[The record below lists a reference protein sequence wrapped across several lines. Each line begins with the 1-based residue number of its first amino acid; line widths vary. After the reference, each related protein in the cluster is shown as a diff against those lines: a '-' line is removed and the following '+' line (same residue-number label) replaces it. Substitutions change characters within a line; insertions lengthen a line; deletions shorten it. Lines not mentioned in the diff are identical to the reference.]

1 MFKDIIGQE
10 EAKSRLKFYA
20 ESHAITGV
28 VPPLLF
34 QGPRGIG
41 KTSLVR
47 AFSKELCIARGKKHM
62 EINSSTIKN
71 NKQFFSNIMPQIQG
85 GDWVVF
91 FDESHQIPYDLQC
104 DFLTIFNTEARDK
117 IDYGFGGETY
127 EFDFSKLSFILA
139 TTDSQKLVGPLRD
152 RFTVVDFCEYKKEE
166 LCQILS
172 GAAKVNGTTI
182 TFDGGLLDEVVY
194 TCRGNPRSCVK
205 MAKDIGRYCDSCGA
219 THFDVASWEDLK
231 SVLGVKPFGLTNDEL
246 QVLKVLKERGPCT
259 VQNLLGATSQTRGYL
274 MSCLEP
280 FLLKN
285 NLICIGG
292 SPVKREITP
301 KGARVLGA

>member
-1 MFKDIIGQE
+1 MFKDIIGQT

-34 QGPRGIG
+34 QGPKGVG

-62 EINSSTIKN
+62 EINASTIKN
-71 NKQFFSNIMPQIQG
+71 NKQFFSNIMPQIQD
-85 GDWVVF
+85 GDWVIF
-91 FDESHQIPYDLQC
+91 LDESHQIPYDLQQ
-104 DFLTIFNTEARDK
+104 DFLTIFNTESTDK
-117 IDYGFGGETY
+117 ISYGFGGQTY
-127 EFDFSKLSFILA
+127 DFDFSRLSFIAA

-152 RFTVVDFCEYKKEE
+152 RFTVVDFSEYKKEE

-172 GAAKVNGTTI
+172 GAAKVNDTPI
-182 TFDGGLLDEVVY
+182 TFDDNLLEEVVY

-205 MAKDIGRYCDSCGA
+205 MAKDIGRYCDSYGA
-219 THFDVASWEDLK
+219 THFDAGSWEDLK
-231 SVLGVKPFGLTNDEL
+231 DVLGVKPMGLTNDEL
-246 QVLKVLKERGPCT
+246 QVLRILKERGPCT
-259 VQNLLGATSQTRGYL
+259 LQTLVGASTQTRAFVQNV
-274 MSCLEP
+274 LEP

-285 NLICIGG
+285 NLIKIEGA
-292 SPVKREITP
+292 PVRREITP
-301 KGARVLGA
+301 KGISIL

>member
-1 MFKDIIGQE
+1 MFDSIISQS

-41 KTSLVR
+41 KTNLVR

-104 DFLTIFNTEARDK
+104 DFLTIFNTEASDK
-117 IDYGFGGETY
+117 INYGFGSETY
-127 EFDFSKLSFILA
+127 EFDFSRLSFILA
-139 TTDSQKLVGPLRD
+139 STDAQKLVGPLRD
-152 RFTVVDFCEYKKEE
+152 RFTVVDFSEYKKEE

-172 GAAKVNGTTI
+172 GAAKVNDTPI
-182 TFDGGLLDEVVY
+182 TFDENLLEEIVY

-205 MAKDIGRYCDSCGA
+205 MAKDISRYCDSYGA
-219 THFDVASWEDLK
+219 THFDVGSWEDLK
-231 SVLGVKPFGLTNDEL
+231 SVLGVKPCGLTNDEI
-246 QVLKVLKERGPCT
+246 QVLRILKERGPCT
-259 VQNLLGATSQTRGYL
+259 LQAISSITTQTRSFLQQSVEPHLLKMNLL
-274 MSCLEP
+274 
-280 FLLKN
+280 K
-285 NLICIGG
+285 IDG
-292 SPVKREITP
+292 SPVRREITP
-301 KGARVLGA
+301 KGLSIL